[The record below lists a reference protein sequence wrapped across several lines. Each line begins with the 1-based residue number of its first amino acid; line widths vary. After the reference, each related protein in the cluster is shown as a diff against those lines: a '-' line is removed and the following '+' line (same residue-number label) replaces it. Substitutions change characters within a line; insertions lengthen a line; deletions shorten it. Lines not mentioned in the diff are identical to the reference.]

1 MQLNWEEIDSGK
13 EATQGTLNTEQQI
26 VNNRSR
32 RNKNFPSRL
41 SDYQLYPNNAISGDG
56 DLVQQLALMADAE
69 PIDLDEAIVSEVWR
83 STMEEG
89 LRSIEK
95 NQTWE
100 MVELPQN
107 KTLIG
112 VKWIFKVKLKLDGTV
127 AKYKARLVAK
137 GFMQKK

>member
-1 MQLNWEEIDSGK
+1 
-13 EATQGTLNTEQQI
+13 
-26 VNNRSR
+26 
-32 RNKNFPSRL
+32 
-41 SDYQLYPNNAISGDG
+41 
-56 DLVQQLALMADAE
+56 
-69 PIDLDEAIVSEVWR
+69 
-83 STMEEG
+83 MEEE

-100 MVELPQN
+100 MVELPHN

>member
-1 MQLNWEEIDSGK
+1 MIFVGYNSTGSYKLYNPKIKEVLFGRDVYFDEAKSQSEPHAITEIIPRLQLNWEEIDSGK

-69 PIDLDEAIVSEVWR
+69 PINLDEAIVSEV
-83 STMEEG
+83 
-89 LRSIEK
+89 
-95 NQTWE
+95 
-100 MVELPQN
+100 
-107 KTLIG
+107 
-112 VKWIFKVKLKLDGTV
+112 
-127 AKYKARLVAK
+127 
-137 GFMQKK
+137 